1 MKNKQNIKEIKKI
14 KNEIIE
20 LNDLIDKKCLEIYEN
35 NENYNN
41 KILKNKLMMENLII
55 EYHKICK
62 ELLKNN

>member
-1 MKNKQNIKEIKKI
+1 MKNKQNIIEI